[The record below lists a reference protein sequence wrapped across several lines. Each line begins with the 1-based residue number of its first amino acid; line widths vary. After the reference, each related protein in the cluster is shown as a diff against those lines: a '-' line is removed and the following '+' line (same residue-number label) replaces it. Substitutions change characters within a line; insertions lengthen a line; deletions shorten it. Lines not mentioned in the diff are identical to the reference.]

1 MRCLP
6 PERKGDFMVA
16 DRIHGF
22 HPKAVIWKEDDEQ
35 FFAVVGSSN
44 QTEAAFESNYE
55 ANVFCSLSQADYLAA
70 KKWVRQIEQDSVGIS
85 EDWLKKYKEAPLGG
99 GRFLKGSKKNE
110 LSNAPVSAF
119 PLPHPRNIGQLIRDR
134 RAQLEAY
141 KENQEGLIGL
151 FRRCADGEITSPQ
164 FYEELPDYWGYE
176 KGDRLTGKGFAISAK
191 HSDFQAL
198 SLSFLKIIDAADED
212 RDDIVRKEIDRLH
225 DLGVP
230 TRKAF
235 LSEMICLMFPDRYP
249 VWNGPVREYLRH
261 VGFTAPRGASE
272 GVCFV
277 DLTKKLRVSI
287 HENRDHPAKNLAELD
302 LVIWKWAELRSRRH

>member
-1 MRCLP
+1 M
-6 PERKGDFMVA
+6 
-16 DRIHGF
+16 
-22 HPKAVIWKEDDEQ
+22 
-35 FFAVVGSSN
+35 
-44 QTEAAFESNYE
+44 
-55 ANVFCSLSQADYLAA
+55 SLS
-70 KKWVRQIEQDSVGIS
+70 
-85 EDWLKKYKEAPLGG
+85 
-99 GRFLKGSKKNE
+99 
-110 LSNAPVSAF
+110 
-119 PLPHPRNIGQLIRDR
+119 
-134 RAQLEAY
+134 
-141 KENQEGLIGL
+141 
-151 FRRCADGEITSPQ
+151 
-164 FYEELPDYWGYE
+164 
-176 KGDRLTGKGFAISAK
+176 
-191 HSDFQAL
+191 
-198 SLSFLKIIDAADED
+198 
-212 RDDIVRKEIDRLH
+212 IVRKEIDRLH